1 MSCFFWKTVAYGCGT
16 NWQVC
21 LSLIEG
27 LRYSAG
33 IYNFWPRIVSSTGL
47 PNSACGRPSAT
58 AVGLPLEDC
67 LTLRELFEVACATS
81 QKNEICLCHLSRKT
95 LQLPPKA
102 ETCEHPSQPQHE
114 TEGFLF
120 NLFHLFTTR
129 CNQHLSDSLGYTN
142 PPGFRTVSTSM
153 CRWFHGVY
161 DVYVST

>member
-1 MSCFFWKTVAYGCGT
+1 MLLLKNGGIWMWNKLT
-16 NWQVC
+16 
-21 LSLIEG
+21 SLFISHWRVEVFCWYIQ
-27 LRYSAG
+27 LLAKD
-33 IYNFWPRIVSSTGL
+33 
-47 PNSACGRPSAT
+47 CEQHRPSKFSLWETISYGSRTSTRRLLDSAW
-58 AVGLPLEDC
+58 AFWGC
-67 LTLRELFEVACATS
+67 LCNKS
-81 QKNEICLCHLSRKT
+81 KNEICLCHLSRKT